1 MTNRPQ
7 EILDVRETGT
17 DISENTP
24 RGRDLSC
31 AQQRSEEGVPQDC
44 REMWKELFLE
54 ALFFKAL
61 LESDKEKLAELLK
74 AAERVMVLR
83 AEELLNASGHHK
95 ERGEMDTALAALLSI
110 KTQKLGWPAVSARD
124 GLR

>member
-7 EILDVRETGT
+7 ELLDARETGT
-17 DISENTP
+17 DISEKTS
-24 RGRDLSC
+24 RGRD
-31 AQQRSEEGVPQDC
+31 AEQRNEEGVPQDC
-44 REMWKELFLE
+44 RQMWKELFLE
-54 ALFFKAL
+54 ALFFKAI

-74 AAERVMVLR
+74 DAERVMVLR
-83 AEELLNASGHHK
+83 AEELLNSSNHHK

-110 KTQKLGWPAVSARD
+110 KTNKLGWPAVSARD